1 MVPTSHSMYFIHYFA
16 GPGVNKARLY
26 EEQQRKVEELGTLSL
41 SDGKLKAPETDR
53 FDEHDEVILKAPEEG
68 DYENT
73 AMEIEEMRVEKNH
86 NETNE
91 AMELAEEDIE
101 KEVSMDHRSD
111 QDNEDAISVNSNT
124 QL

>member
-1 MVPTSHSMYFIHYFA
+1 MYFIHYFA

-73 AMEIEEMRVEKNH
+73 AMEIDEEEMRVEKNH